1 MFYIDPVYF
10 WYVLIPVLIISLGVQ
25 VYLKRTYAKW
35 SKIRNSSGNFKYPR
49 KSSCAEAESLH
60 SHFQQGARFFI
71 YLTEFSYLSAIHHGI
86 GMDL

>member
-35 SKIRNSSGNFKYPR
+35 SKIRNSSDLTGMQVGKGALQP
-49 KSSCAEAESLH
+49 
-60 SHFQQGARFFI
+60 HF
-71 YLTEFSYLSAIHHGI
+71 SAAAAAGEN
-86 GMDL
+86 